1 MELGRVGERKVGQ
14 ILQQP
19 EVDKV
24 CTVVSQGV
32 VVGVAEVET
41 APAVH
46 VAAAAA
52 AAVVVVAVA
61 VAAAAAAD
69 VAAIGSFVSRHS
81 HNSHTE
87 QTALVEGAVVRARV
101 LGPAQMAIVDYMS
114 AAVEVEL
121 LLPLWRLPNTP
132 NSLAGWPEEVVDLGE
147 AAVEEDYKEVVAAQ
161 RDSYACSIRGK

>member
-1 MELGRVGERKVGQ
+1 MELGRVGERKVVQ

-19 EVDKV
+19 EVDKE

-32 VVGVAEVET
+32 AVGVAEVET

-52 AAVVVVAVA
+52 AAAVVV

-101 LGPAQMAIVDYMS
+101 LGPAQMAIVDYML

-132 NSLAGWPEEVVDLGE
+132 NSRAGWPEEVVDLGE

-161 RDSYACSIRGK
+161 KDSYACSIRGK

>member
-1 MELGRVGERKVGQ
+1 MELGRVGERKVVQ
-14 ILQQP
+14 ILQRP
-19 EVDKV
+19 EVDKE
-24 CTVVSQGV
+24 CTAVSQGV
-32 VVGVAEVET
+32 AVGVAEVET

-52 AAVVVVAVA
+52 AAAAVV
-61 VAAAAAAD
+61 VAAAAA

-101 LGPAQMAIVDYMS
+101 LGPAQMAIVDYMP

>member
-1 MELGRVGERKVGQ
+1 VELGRVGECKVVQ

-19 EVDKV
+19 EVDKE

-32 VVGVAEVET
+32 AVGVAEVET

-52 AAVVVVAVA
+52 VVVVVAAA
-61 VAAAAAAD
+61 VAA
-69 VAAIGSFVSRHS
+69 AAIGSFVSRHS

-101 LGPAQMAIVDYMS
+101 LGPAQMAIVDYMP

-121 LLPLWRLPNTP
+121 LLPLWRPPNTP